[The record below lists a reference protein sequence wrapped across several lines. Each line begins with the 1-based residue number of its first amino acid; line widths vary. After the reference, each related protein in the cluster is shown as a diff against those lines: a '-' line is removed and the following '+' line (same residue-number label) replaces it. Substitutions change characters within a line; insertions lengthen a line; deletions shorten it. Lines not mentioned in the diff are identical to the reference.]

1 MVHAEWTPSADGAYR
16 VATGQRFTAGASG
29 QADAIDEREK
39 VVGAVD
45 PGNLEAMKEA
55 GGKRT
60 VRCAAQAGQI
70 CTTPAA
76 WTVPTN
82 DCQ

>member
-1 MVHAEWTPSADGAYR
+1 MVHAEWIPSADGAYR
-16 VATGQRFTAGASG
+16 VATGQRFTAEANG

-45 PGNLEAMKEA
+45 PGNLEATKGRGQA
-55 GGKRT
+55 T
-60 VRCAAQAGQI
+60 VHCAAQAGQL

-76 WTVPTN
+76 WAVPTN